1 MNKHAMDESFLATKD
16 ADPYAFYERLLARGD
31 VHWDAGLNGWLVTS
45 YDACKEAMRQDDVLH
60 DSPHKEGRKLLFGGT
75 RAVPALKGAEH
86 ERLHG
91 WWLTEFSPKRV
102 AEWRATMIK
111 PIVDACIDR
120 FVEKGK
126 AELAE
131 ELSERIPIRVITRLM
146 GLPWQDDDFVD
157 TDRRLNHQIVNVLN
171 HSTHVDKSDKAGA
184 ERIMAEGAA
193 AAKEIEE
200 MITPFIMARKG
211 GEGDDLI
218 SKFWRD
224 GPRLLDDWNLSDVM
238 ANTCLMLQ
246 AGSDT
251 TTYATSNA
259 AYLML
264 TRAGLMEQ
272 LKGASEA
279 QLTTFV
285 EEVLRLHG
293 PVHLRLRQAI
303 ADTTLA
309 GCLFARGETVIPI
322 VAAANRDPVRD
333 ERPNEI
339 DLSRKTPRD
348 HLAFHFGPHVCVGA
362 ALARAEL
369 LETVITLVQRMPGM
383 RLDPDAQQPGMI
395 GWLMRAYRPL
405 NIVFYPGPQSPRG
418 TPLAI
423 SLNDHI
429 YDINAVATG

>member
-1 MNKHAMDESFLATKD
+1 MDKPALDESFLSTKD
-16 ADPYAFYERLLARGD
+16 DDPYDFYARLLARGD
-31 VHWDAGLNGWLVTS
+31 VHWDAELNGWLVTS
-45 YDACKEAMRQDDVLH
+45 YEACKEAMRQDDVLY

-91 WWLTEFSPKRV
+91 WWLAEFSPKRV
-102 AEWRATMIK
+102 AQWRGALIK

-120 FVEKGK
+120 FIARGR

-157 TDRRLNHQIVNVLN
+157 SYRSLNHQIVNVLN
-171 HSTHVDKSDKAGA
+171 HRTHVDKNDQAGA
-184 ERIMAEGAA
+184 ARIMAEGAA
-193 AAKEIEE
+193 AAKQIEE
-200 MITPFIMARKG
+200 MITPYIMARKSG
-211 GEGDDLI
+211 DGDDLI

-238 ANTCLMLQ
+238 ANTRLMLQ

-264 TRAGLMEQ
+264 TRGGLMEQ
-272 LKGASEA
+272 LRSADEA
-279 QLTTFV
+279 RLTTFV

-293 PVHLRLRQAI
+293 PVHLRSRQAI

-309 GCLFARGETVIPI
+309 GCPFAKGETVIPI
-322 VAAANRDPVRD
+322 VAAANRDPTHY
-333 ERPNEI
+333 ERPGEI
-339 DLSRKTPRD
+339 DLARKMPRD

-369 LETVITLVQRMPGM
+369 LETVIALLKRLPDM
-383 RLDPDAQQPGMI
+383 RLDPAAQQPGMI

-405 NIVFYPGPQSPRG
+405 NVVFAPGQSSG
-418 TPLAI
+418 KL
-423 SLNDHI
+423 
-429 YDINAVATG
+429 